1 MPEPEVTPMTWE
13 KAEVYEAFHD
23 PLESTHVWTA
33 LCAIALARQ
42 ERKRAEA
49 LERGQ
54 LAPITADRTG
64 HLYRCAKING
74 VWSCAE
80 GCAVKRAE
88 TAERVI
94 AESQRIA
101 DKWEDAARKE
111 REMAEMYKE
120 TALLETGLRE
130 AAEAEIHAAKAHA
143 ERAEEGEKFWRG
155 QCTYQR
161 EARERYQ
168 CLYHALKTR
177 ADALAEAVEG
187 YITVNKRENANSL
200 FWQERAK
207 FYAQMG
213 ERLAAYRAYRE
224 GA

>member
-13 KAEVYEAFHD
+13 EAEEWGRKLLNHSPVFHNSEVG
-23 PLESTHVWTA
+23 LA
-33 LCAIALARQ
+33 LSIRSLLALARQ
-42 ERKRAEA
+42 ERERAKA

-74 VWSCAE
+74 AWSCAE

-88 TAERVI
+88 RAERVI
-94 AESQRIA
+94 TESQRIA

-130 AAEAEIHAAKAHA
+130 AAEAEIHALKA
-143 ERAEEGEKFWRG
+143 RAEGAEKR
-155 QCTYQR
+155 
-161 EARERYQ
+161 
-168 CLYHALKTR
+168 
-177 ADALAEAVEG
+177 
-187 YITVNKRENANSL
+187 
-200 FWQERAK
+200 
-207 FYAQMG
+207 
-213 ERLAAYRAYRE
+213 
-224 GA
+224 